1 MKKVCWSRD
10 SLSDASMIKVTVMNK
25 KNWVLV
31 MSLYVASSISSS
43 ESNIPF
49 VYVIIEPVPRALQM
63 MSGLRFGLRDLSV
76 VTELRYTVHFVK
88 SSMTLYGA
96 SSGGGDDKRYC
107 MRPGMAFA
115 HIIIGDVVIVG
126 DD

>member
-1 MKKVCWSRD
+1 
-10 SLSDASMIKVTVMNK
+10 
-25 KNWVLV
+25 

-63 MSGLRFGLRDLSV
+63 MSGLRFGLRDLSM
-76 VTELRYTVHFVK
+76 VTELRYTVHCVK
-88 SSMTLYGA
+88 SSMKLYGA
-96 SSGGGDDKRYC
+96 SSIGGDDNWC
-107 MRPGMAFA
+107 CLRPGMAFA
-115 HIIIGDVVIVG
+115 HIIVGDVIIVG

>member
-1 MKKVCWSRD
+1 
-10 SLSDASMIKVTVMNK
+10 
-25 KNWVLV
+25 

-49 VYVIIEPVPRALQM
+49 VYVIIEPVPRALQI

-88 SSMTLYGA
+88 SSMKLYGA
-96 SSGGGDDKRYC
+96 SSIGGDDK
-107 MRPGMAFA
+107 
-115 HIIIGDVVIVG
+115 
-126 DD
+126 